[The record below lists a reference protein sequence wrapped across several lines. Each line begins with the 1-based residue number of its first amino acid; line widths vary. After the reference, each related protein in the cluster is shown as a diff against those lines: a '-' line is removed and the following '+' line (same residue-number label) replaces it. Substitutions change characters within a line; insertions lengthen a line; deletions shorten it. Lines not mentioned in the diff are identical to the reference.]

1 MAQLK
6 IALDLPGAIPCWAAA
21 PDSLPQDSCTT
32 LAIMTCGSARMQGP
46 GLQGS
51 GVRWLDGHHAHPYA
65 WEQSV
70 FGDFKAICRYL
81 RHHTLGKA
89 RGWIARF
96 IRASNTLAIEALLNT
111 GGEEARRA
119 WPVLIWWQICIQD
132 LRLENWWA
140 AMAFRWSGVPGV
152 LALIDPCD
160 RCQEGKSGLAGASAA
175 QEWIARWVSA
185 IGLVDIWRPATQT
198 AALDSA
204 PCLAMIGKGLS
215 GAPCQIGARASAE
228 TTGWWFASTIQ
239 KTSCWRTI
247 ARLDKSARQARS
259 RTGVSQRLEHVRA
272 ACAPPCLWFHGDTCG
287 WTSGPGPLPAK
298 LPDAKKH
305 RLLPAACK
313 LWFAVFAW
321 TQAPCASRAFVA
333 RCLDLALAATGPSPS
348 QAVRQLKH
356 AVKRYRV
363 VQRANPSA

>member
-21 PDSLPQDSCTT
+21 PDSLPRDSCTT

-152 LALIDPCD
+152 PGVPALIDPCD

-215 GAPCQIGARASAE
+215 GARP
-228 TTGWWFASTIQ
+228 
-239 KTSCWRTI
+239 
-247 ARLDKSARQARS
+247 ARLEPGHQPRQPVGGLR
-259 RTGVSQRLEHVRA
+259 R
-272 ACAPPCLWFHGDTCG
+272 PFKK
-287 WTSGPGPLPAK
+287 LPAGG
-298 LPDAKKH
+298 L
-305 RLLPAACK
+305 
-313 LWFAVFAW
+313 
-321 TQAPCASRAFVA
+321 
-333 RCLDLALAATGPSPS
+333 
-348 QAVRQLKH
+348 
-356 AVKRYRV
+356 
-363 VQRANPSA
+363 